1 MTLIFRSVSLKDVTG
16 KVVYTFGTSSL
27 IKSIDWVNNGGKQTV
42 TFERVSEPFHPDQY
56 YMYDNLMQKANI
68 AADRVFDIGA
78 EICAKLSKE
87 HADVYGSDLHHQVF
101 GASAP
106 TPEALKCVGNIS
118 SDSDDKLGLHSTLL
132 IDSNEMALRTYRL
145 HFDRM
150 KSVALFPGQMVFVQG
165 VNPRGDAVF
174 VNEVVAERQLT
185 YAKQPQVKEN
195 LHLIVACGPFTYSE
209 NLNYEPF
216 NELIAYCKKHKPDIL
231 ILLGPLLDA
240 DHKCLQDG
248 ITMKAPAED
257 FIVQLISDFVN
268 NIG

>member
-1 MTLIFRSVSLKDVTG
+1 MTG

-27 IKSIDWVNNGGKQTV
+27 IKSIDWVNNSGKQMV
-42 TFERVSEPFHPDQY
+42 TIERVSEHFHPDQN
-56 YMYDNLMQKANI
+56 YMYDNLLQKTNI
-68 AADRVFDIGA
+68 AADRIFDIGG
-78 EICAKLSKE
+78 EICTKLAKE
-87 HADVYGSDLHHQVF
+87 HADIYGSDLHHQVF

-132 IDSNEMALRTYRL
+132 IDANEMSLRSYRL

-150 KSVALFPGQMVFVQG
+150 KSFALFPGQTVFVQG

-174 VNEVVAERQLT
+174 VNEIVAERSLT
-185 YAKQPQVKEN
+185 YTEPPRVKEN
-195 LHLIVACGPFTYSE
+195 LNIIVACGPFTYSD

-216 NELIAYCKKHKPDIL
+216 NELITYCIKHKPDVL

-240 DHKCLQDG
+240 DHKCIQDG
-248 ITMKAPAED
+248 ISMKISVDEHTEKL
-257 FIVQLISDFVN
+257 VSDFMN